1 MLGLYAV
8 QPLGRARARAKIH
21 SIQGIAILSAS
32 YIIRL
37 DVARVTGLMSRVITL
52 AVARASPVVR
62 HMPVVHASA
71 FVRSLGSCRA
81 SPGRL
86 PRALPN

>member
-1 MLGLYAV
+1 MLGQSAV
-8 QPLGRARARAKIH
+8 QPLGRARAQANIH
-21 SIQGIAILSAS
+21 SIQSIAILSAS
-32 YIIRL
+32 FIIRL
-37 DVARVTGLMSRVITL
+37 DVARVTGLMSRVITF

-71 FVRSLGSCRA
+71 VVRGLGSCRA

-86 PRALPN
+86 PRALPD